1 MPLPSLRVI
10 WGFVLLLIVA
20 TAQAQ
25 LTANF
30 YKESCPNLENLVID
44 VVAQAVRKEARMAAS
59 LLRLHFHDCFVN
71 GCDGSIL
78 LDDTSSFQSEKN
90 AAPNFNSTRGFEV
103 IDAIKSTVEKAC
115 PGVVSCADIL
125 TIVARDSVVLS
136 AGPYWEVVLGRR
148 DSTSASVDTANTDI
162 PSPAFD
168 VKRLVSTF
176 QNQGLSPRD
185 MVALSGAH
193 TIGQARCV
201 VFRNRIYNEN
211 TTINGRYASV
221 VQRRCASSGGDNNL
235 SPLDFGSATRF
246 DNRYF
251 TNVEAKR
258 GLLHSDQQLF
268 SGGDT
273 SIASI
278 VLSYAANPA
287 TFFNDFQRAMIN
299 MGNIKPLT
307 GTNGQIR
314 TNCRIVNS

>member
-1 MPLPSLRVI
+1 M
-10 WGFVLLLIVA
+10 
-20 TAQAQ
+20 
-25 LTANF
+25 
-30 YKESCPNLENLVID
+30 
-44 VVAQAVRKEARMAAS
+44 
-59 LLRLHFHDCFVN
+59 
-71 GCDGSIL
+71 
-78 LDDTSSFQSEKN
+78 
-90 AAPNFNSTRGFEV
+90 
-103 IDAIKSTVEKAC
+103 
-115 PGVVSCADIL
+115 
-125 TIVARDSVVLS
+125 
-136 AGPYWEVVLGRR
+136 VLGRR

-168 VKRLVSTF
+168 VNRLVSTF

-185 MVALSGAH
+185 MVALSGTYYTHGPHEYINTRPIGILSCGTIIINNIGMYIYCTGAH

-201 VFRNRIYNEN
+201 VFRNRIYNET
-211 TTINGRYASV
+211 TTIDGRYASV
-221 VQRRCASSGGDNNL
+221 MHGRCPTFGGDNNL

-258 GLLHSDQQLF
+258 GLLHSDQQLV

-273 SIASI
+273 SIASL
-278 VLSYAANPA
+278 VHSYAANPA

>member
-1 MPLPSLRVI
+1 MAFVRVI
-10 WGFVLLLIVA
+10 CAFVVLLIMA
-20 TAQAQ
+20 TAHAQ
-25 LTANF
+25 LTPNF
-30 YKESCPNLENLVID
+30 YKESCPNLQNLVID
-44 VVAQAVRKEARMAAS
+44 VVAQAVRKEPRMAAS

-71 GCDGSIL
+71 GCDGSLL

-90 AAPNFNSTRGFEV
+90 AAPNINSTRGFEV

-115 PGVVSCADIL
+115 PGLVSCADIL
-125 TIVARDSVVLS
+125 TIAARDSVFLS

-148 DSTSASVDTANTDI
+148 DSTSASVDAANTDI

-168 VKRLVSTF
+168 VNRLVSTF

-211 TTINGRYASV
+211 TTIDGRYASV
-221 VQRRCASSGGDNNL
+221 MQGRCPTSGGDNNL

-278 VLSYAANPA
+278 VQSYAANPA